1 MSERQPDVQTFRV
14 TCPHNCYDT
23 CGMIV
28 TVEDGMVR
36 RIEGDP
42 DHPHTAGRLCAKG
55 YSYVDRVYAND
66 RLRHPMIQSP
76 KGSGEWRR
84 LTWDEALSRIAEK
97 LLAVYDRHGSLL
109 PVCLYRG
116 SGNLGVLHEA
126 PDAMF
131 RAIGPHTVAINQ
143 LCWAAGEAAQTYDFG
158 SMTNSDPRQMLEAET
173 LVLWG
178 VNPAWTAPHQMNLIM
193 QAQDQGTRVI
203 VVDPVATATASRADL
218 HVAPRPATDG
228 ALALG
233 MARCILDEG
242 LCDEAFLDAHVKGW
256 DEFSAY
262 LQREVSL
269 EWAAAETGL
278 SPEAIRE
285 VALAYAGGGPAMI
298 WIGYGMQR
306 HAGGGQSV
314 RAIDALAAMTGQVGR
329 PGTGVQYGQTQTWA
343 FGNHIRSYK
352 GASGRPYTGPGA
364 WDGNRTVSMGAI
376 GQTLPALQDPPVEV
390 LWVTGGNPARQE
402 PDTRSVRRLLR
413 DLDLVVVVDQ
423 FMTDT
428 AREADIVLP
437 TTTFLGNWDLHAS
450 YWHHYIS
457 ITERAI
463 RPPFEARSDL
473 AIAWALS
480 AKLAGLRPGFCV
492 FPTEGDER
500 DWVERELQAGKFDLG
515 GVEGLRRGPVRAPVP
530 EVAWATLQFATPSGR
545 IELASDAAEAHGR
558 PRLPNYTPSPRAPG
572 GYPVRLLTPHP
583 AESLHS
589 QFHAQSWNLRTSS
602 TPLVEM
608 HPDLA
613 ASLGLS
619 DGDLARVY
627 NDRGE
632 LRLPV
637 RMTRNVPPDTVV
649 AYEAFYPD
657 QPYSVNDLTTPASA
671 ESGTFP
677 GVAYSDCFVA
687 VAPAHRRED

>member
-1 MSERQPDVQTFRV
+1 MNERQPGAGTFRV

-28 TVEDGMVR
+28 TVEGGIVR

-42 DHPHTAGRLCAKG
+42 DHPHSAGRLCAKG
-55 YSYVDRVYAND
+55 YSYVDRVYATD
-66 RLRHPMIQSP
+66 RLRHPMLQSP
-76 KGSGEWRR
+76 KGSGQWRR
-84 LTWDEALSRIAEK
+84 MTWDEALSRIADK
-97 LLAVYDRHGSLL
+97 LLDVYDRHGSLL

-131 RAIGPHTVAINQ
+131 RAMGPHTVAVNQ
-143 LCWAAGEAAQTYDFG
+143 LCMAAGAAAQAYDFG
-158 SMTNSDPRQMLEAET
+158 GMATSDPRQMLQSKT
-173 LVLWG
+173 LLLWG

-193 QAQDQGTRVI
+193 QAQDQGTSVI
-203 VVDPVATATASRADL
+203 VIDPVATATASRADL

-242 LCDEAFLDAHVKGW
+242 LYDQAFLADHVKGW
-256 DEFSAY
+256 DEFAAY
-262 LQREVSL
+262 LRRDISL

-278 SPEAIRE
+278 PPEAIRE
-285 VALAYAGGGPAMI
+285 IALAYATGGPAMI
-298 WIGYGMQR
+298 WVGYGMQR
-306 HAGGGQSV
+306 HANGGQSV

-329 PGTGVQYGQTQTWA
+329 PGTGVQYGQMNTWV
-343 FGNHIRSYK
+343 FGNHLRSYR
-352 GASGRPYTGPGA
+352 GASGRPYTGPDA
-364 WDGNRTVSMGAI
+364 VDGNRTVTMGAI
-376 GQTLPALQDPPVEV
+376 GQTLPAFADPPVEV

-402 PDTRSVRRLLR
+402 PDSLSVRRLLR

-437 TTTFLGNWDLHAS
+437 TTTHLGNWDLHAS

-457 ITERAI
+457 LTERAVV
-463 RPPFEARSDL
+463 PPFEARSDL
-473 AIAWALS
+473 SIAWALS
-480 AKLAGLRPGFCV
+480 AKLAELRPGFCV
-492 FPTEGDER
+492 FPTEGDEQ
-500 DWVERELQAGKFDLG
+500 DWVERELKAGGFDVG
-515 GVEGLRRGPVRAPVP
+515 TVETLRRGPVRAPIP
-530 EVAWATLQFATPSGR
+530 EVAWESLRFATPSGR
-545 IELASDAAEAHGR
+545 IELASDVAEADGL
-558 PRLPNYTPSPRAPG
+558 PRLPVYMGTPLAPG
-572 GYPVRLLTPHP
+572 EYPLRLLTPHP

-589 QFHAQSWNLRTSS
+589 QFHVRSWNLRNSP
-602 TPLVEM
+602 TPLAEV
-608 HPDLA
+608 HPELA
-613 ASLGLS
+613 SRLGLS
-619 DGDLARVY
+619 DGDLARIY

-637 RMTRNVPPDTVV
+637 RVTRNVPPDTVV

-657 QPYSVNDLTTPASA
+657 QAYSVNDLTAPASEGDGA
-671 ESGTFP
+671 FP
-677 GVAYSDCFVA
+677 GVAYGDCFVA
-687 VAPAHRRED
+687 VAPLDRRE